1 MATNYGGMF
10 PFDPAAQLEAQ
21 DISRRRALADMLTA
35 GALKP
40 IDPMQNSGKYITP
53 ISPVQGLAQ
62 LGQALLA
69 SHSNDVVRD
78 EEKALGQRSQQQM
91 LDTIFGPQKLV
102 APPPSPPI
110 SSDMPQSG
118 GMAAADS
125 PLATPQLTSGLSQPF
140 MQRQGGI
147 LPPGVD
153 PRVALA
159 AAMSGKLP
167 DILVDTFKSQL
178 PTDAIKT
185 ADQLGISRP
194 QQKQFAVSKA
204 NVEGTLKA
212 GPGDIVTLPG
222 GLPTQYPDS
231 SGISMNMTPSG
242 WVMSEVPGVA
252 NRRAAIAAEQ
262 TGATEAAKDP
272 YAPFVKIQLQNGQE
286 VLMTPAQARAM
297 MGGQPPS
304 PQRPQP
310 APMQPPAQVSRP
322 SAAAP
327 RMPGNVGMPPASTP
341 DAGIVSSSAI
351 LGYKP
356 IVPGARPPSA
366 PQQVAGGGLVTGQ
379 TTEQKTLEEVD
390 KDKRKRGAGL
400 GQDFIVDRV
409 TKSFDA
415 AQKAADAIP
424 ALHDIGSLLD
434 KGVYAAKG
442 PFSGSTVELVAK
454 TLGADPA
461 KVANTADLKAVTIT
475 QLLSM
480 ASQLPGT
487 LSDKDMATLKSGQA
501 SPDSMSEQTMRQIV
515 ARAEEGLR
523 RVGDQHKRT
532 LTRVDKADLTNAF
545 GNFNFDVTF
554 PPPRTSAPAKPAAPT
569 GPLPAPQ
576 QSVDSFN
583 GFTIRRIR

>member
-1 MATNYGGMF
+1 MGQNNFMGGVSGILPDVALDQQAVM
-10 PFDPAAQLEAQ
+10 
-21 DISRRRALADMLTA
+21 RRRALADALTA
-35 GALKP
+35 SSLKG
-40 IDPMQNSGKYITP
+40 IDPMRSAGNLIVP
-53 ISPVQGLAQ
+53 IAPMEGLAQ
-62 LGQALLA
+62 LGEALLA
-69 SHSNDVVRD
+69 RHVSKDAQSQ
-78 EEKALGQRSQQQM
+78 EQELAQRAQARMSELLDGTSQPVQPQSPQFGAEPPAVDPSVAQFQPSGAMSQPDSRQQQGGLLSM
-91 LDTIFGPQKLV
+91 PGINADLARALRVQFALN
-102 APPPSPPI
+102 PS
-110 SSDMPQSG
+110 D
-118 GMAAADS
+118 
-125 PLATPQLTSGLSQPF
+125 
-140 MQRQGGI
+140 
-147 LPPGVD
+147 GVK
-153 PRVALA
+153 
-159 AAMSGKLP
+159 S
-167 DILVDTFKSQL
+167 IVDASK

-185 ADQLGISRP
+185 ATLLGIGLPEQANNYRAE
-194 QQKQFAVSKA
+194 QKVK
-204 NVEGTLKA
+204 GTFKA

-262 TGATEAAKDP
+262 AGATEAAKDA

-297 MGGQPPS
+297 MGGQPPM

-322 SAAAP
+322 SPVAP

-341 DAGIVSSSAI
+341 DAGVASSSAI
-351 LGYKP
+351 LKYEP

-379 TTEQKTLEEVD
+379 TTEQKTQEEVD

-554 PPPRTSAPAKPAAPT
+554 PPPRTSAPAKPASPT